1 MTQPNQEAWVDAQ
14 LSAEL
19 PVLRA
24 RGEGQRLEYME
35 IFPSNLQELAKEL
48 AAFATA
54 GGGTILLGVTDDG
67 ELRGL
72 SECDTIASRDALVR
86 RLEGICHGPIQP
98 SITPSIAFGTEVGLV
113 VLAVTVPKG
122 DQPIY
127 YCNGKPYIRHLS
139 QSRPADPHEVIAL
152 VRSWLGYQ
160 PETDAEPVSA
170 AVQSVIG
177 ACVDAIEA
185 HATVDDR
192 MLTPHFAQL
201 QAQLRYVAE
210 RFRRAAADDELRS
223 RGFAPALAEG
233 SVLADRVANFHAVI
247 GMGPAFREVVGAAAQ
262 AARDLYDRLIAE
274 LRASPAEYQSG
285 KRSLLEH
292 ARELRMLADQA
303 LQSEPTVRIRDL
315 QDQVSLLGFY
325 ILHLTYGP
333 LRGVEHGALEATRAT
348 ARQAYLFNTARL
360 SVDGGKSQR
369 RLLET
374 ADAVA
379 SQLIKLA
386 EALP

>member
-1 MTQPNQEAWVDAQ
+1 MTQPNQEAWVDSQ
-14 LSAEL
+14 FSAEL

-35 IFPSNLQELAKEL
+35 VFPSNLQELAKEI

-67 ELRGL
+67 ELYGL
-72 SECDTIASRDALVR
+72 SECDTISSRDSLVR

-98 SITPSIAFGTEVGLV
+98 AITPSIAFGTEAGLV

-160 PETDAEPVSA
+160 PEPDAAPVSA

-185 HATVDDR
+185 HATVNDR
-192 MLTPHFAQL
+192 MLTPYFEQL

-223 RGFAPALAEG
+223 RGFAPVLTEG
-233 SVLADRVANFHAVI
+233 AVLADRVANFHAVI
-247 GMGPAFREVVGAAAQ
+247 GMGPAFRELVGTAAD
-262 AARDLYDRLIAE
+262 AARDLYSRLIAE
-274 LRASPAEYQSG
+274 LRTGPAEYEIG

-292 ARELRMLADQA
+292 ARELRVLADQA
-303 LQSEPTVRIRDL
+303 LQSEPTIRLRDL

-325 ILHLTYGP
+325 VLHLTYGP
-333 LRGVEHGALEATRAT
+333 LRGVEHGSLEAIRST
-348 ARQAYLFNTARL
+348 ARQTYQINTTRL
-360 SVDGGKSQR
+360 SVDGGRSQR

-374 ADAVA
+374 VDTVA
-379 SQLIKLA
+379 SQLLELA
-386 EALP
+386 ETLP